1 MKPLKMEMSRKE
13 KLVISLQL
21 LLYLSLF
28 TLVAFVLPSC
38 TNECDVENT
47 YFYYEPVYSSM
58 EEIRSSVE
66 LLPPVELKQVGKIY
80 FNNGY
85 LFINEPNEG
94 IHIIDNRDPA
104 NPINLAF
111 INIPGAFDLAV
122 KGNILFSDSYM
133 DLVAIDISNPT
144 AVTELGR
151 IEGLFQEYNSYGY
164 YANDELGV
172 VTDWQ
177 LREEVTMTE
186 SSCAEPQY
194 DWGVLYAEG
203 IALTNDASFRASQ
216 AVSPSNPGMGGS
228 MARFALV
235 DNFLYAVDN
244 YNLRTVDVANAAAMS
259 KGGELSLDWG
269 VETIFPKE
277 DNLFIGTTTGMH
289 IMNISN
295 PLSPELISTYDHI
308 VSCDPVIVDN
318 DIAYVTLR
326 SGTECQG
333 FTNQLEV
340 IDISDLTSPQLLYTY
355 EMFNPHG
362 LGKDG
367 NALFI
372 CDGTDGLKIYDASDN
387 SKITDNL
394 LAHYESIQAFDII
407 PFNNVA
413 MMIGEDGFY
422 QYDYSDLS
430 NIKFL
435 SHIIISN
442 E

>member
-1 MKPLKMEMSRKE
+1 MKPIKMEMSRRE
-13 KLVISLQL
+13 KLIIGLQL
-21 LLYLSLF
+21 LAYFSLL

-47 YFYYEPVYSSM
+47 YFYYEPVYTSM

-94 IHIIDNRDPA
+94 VHIIDNRDPA
-104 NPINLAF
+104 NPINFAF

-122 KGNILFSDSYM
+122 RGNILFSDSYM

-151 IEGLFQEYNSYGY
+151 IEGLFEEYNSYGY
-164 YANDELGV
+164 YASAEYGV

-177 LREEVTMTE
+177 LREEVTVTE
-186 SSCAEPQY
+186 SSCVEPQY

-235 DNFLYAVDN
+235 DNFLYAVDS
-244 YNLRTVDVANAAAMS
+244 YNLRTVDVTNTTTMTS
-259 KGGELSLDWG
+259 GNQVQLNWG
-269 VETIFPKE
+269 VETIFPNGE
-277 DNLFIGTTTGMH
+277 NLFIGTTSGMH
-289 IMNISN
+289 IMDISD
-295 PLSPELISTYDHI
+295 PLSPQLISTYEH
-308 VSCDPVIVDN
+308 VQSCDPVIVDEN
-318 DIAYVTLR
+318 IAYVTLR

-367 NALFI
+367 DALFI
-372 CDGTDGLKIYDASDN
+372 CDGTDGLKVYDASDN

-394 LAHYESIQAFDII
+394 LAHYQSIQAFDII

-413 MMIGEDGFY
+413 MMIGEDGLY

-435 SHIIISN
+435 SHINISN